1 MTPDT
6 SGPTLRV
13 PSAYFDPNSSSWR
26 TSGVMFPS
34 DWPTSS
40 QTCPAWGMTRRGE
53 LFELPTPAHPTDAP
67 ASSSLLP
74 TPVADH
80 SRGLPQPGTDF
91 QSLPNVAISLLPTP
105 AVNDMGAG
113 KTVED
118 QDAWTARMQERH
130 GNGNGHGASLS
141 IEALRLLPT
150 PQAHDA
156 VDGKTPEQV
165 EAMRRRTGAGVWN
178 LNEVAANE
186 LALLPTPTAMDSA
199 GSRNATARRPEGSQH
214 HAGTTLTDVFWL
226 AEGRTDMPLLPTP
239 MTQTGGAATRSG
251 DRSDEML
258 LPAVAMAAS
267 SGALTPPPL
276 PDGKQSSDDQLPG
289 QLSLDETGQG

>member
-13 PSAYFDPNSSSWR
+13 PLAHYDPASSCWR

-53 LFELPTPAHPTDAP
+53 LFELPTPALLTDAP
-67 ASSSLLP
+67 ASSSSLLP
-74 TPVADH
+74 PPVADH

-91 QSLPNVAISLLPTP
+91 QSLPNAVISLLPTP

-113 KTVED
+113 KTVEAWD
-118 QDAWTARMQERH
+118 EWTARMQAKH
-130 GNGNGHGASLS
+130 GNGNGHGPSLS

-150 PQAHDA
+150 PRASDGEKGGPNQRGSSGDLMLPSA
-156 VDGKTPEQV
+156 VVQ
-165 EAMRRRTGAGVWN
+165 
-178 LNEVAANE
+178 
-186 LALLPTPTAMDSA
+186 LLPTPT
-199 GSRNATARRPEGSQH
+199 
-214 HAGTTLTDVFWL
+214 
-226 AEGRTDMPLLPTP
+226 
-239 MTQTGGAATRSG
+239 TQTGGAATRSG

-258 LPAVAMAAS
+258 LPAVAKAAS
-267 SGALTPPPL
+267 SGALMHPPS
-276 PDGKQSSDDQLPG
+276 PDGNTPSDDQLPG
-289 QLSLDETGQG
+289 QLSLDATDPA

>member
-13 PSAYFDPNSSSWR
+13 PLAHYDPASSCWR

-53 LFELPTPAHPTDAP
+53 LFELPTPALLTDAP
-67 ASSSLLP
+67 ASSSSLLPTPNVPTGGQQLGTAERVGNTWVRPDGSKVQLHLTEIGRLLP

-91 QSLPNVAISLLPTP
+91 QSLPNAVISLLPTP

-113 KTVED
+113 KTVEAWD
-118 QDAWTARMQERH
+118 DWTARMQSKH

-141 IEALRLLPT
+141 IEALRLPPT
-150 PQAHDA
+150 PRASDGEKGGPNQRGSSGDLMLPSA
-156 VDGKTPEQV
+156 VVQ
-165 EAMRRRTGAGVWN
+165 
-178 LNEVAANE
+178 
-186 LALLPTPTAMDSA
+186 LLPTPTSRDHKGANQRGDETCLHGALMNPPSPD
-199 GSRNATARRPEGSQH
+199 GSPS
-214 HAGTTLTDVFWL
+214 
-226 AEGRTDMPLLPTP
+226 
-239 MTQTGGAATRSG
+239 SG
-251 DRSDEML
+251 DL
-258 LPAVAMAAS
+258 
-267 SGALTPPPL
+267 
-276 PDGKQSSDDQLPG
+276 LPG
-289 QLSLDETGQG
+289 QLSLDATDPA